1 MGHMHDAPQTHGA
14 SQLFSRVER
23 SGFSMADVCR
33 EARVAQSTP
42 SRWKAEGWE
51 PKARTLRKLHLA
63 VDALIERRD
72 AATPAVA

>member
-1 MGHMHDAPQTHGA
+1 MHDGLQPTGA

-23 SGFSMADVCR
+23 TGFSMADVCR

-51 PKARTLRKLHLA
+51 PKARTLRKMHQ
-63 VDALIERRD
+63 ALDVLIQRRD
-72 AATPAVA
+72 AAAPAEA